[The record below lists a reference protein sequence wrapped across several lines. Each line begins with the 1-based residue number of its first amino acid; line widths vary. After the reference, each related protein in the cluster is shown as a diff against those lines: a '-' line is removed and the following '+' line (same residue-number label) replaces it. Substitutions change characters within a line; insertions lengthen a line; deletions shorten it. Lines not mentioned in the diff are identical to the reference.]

1 MQIIYWLLEI
11 HDNRIENVTIWNFM
25 KSACEMKIGC

>member
-11 HDNRIENVTIWNFM
+11 HDNQNEDVTIWNFM
-25 KSACEMKIGC
+25 KSTSEMKTGC